1 MKKYFIPCLML
12 AASLT
17 CMFVFVSC
25 GGDDKDDSGSGGGAT
40 ISQTEFVDQYFT
52 VENGIFRGQAM
63 PESTTSES
71 IGTVEANDR
80 ALAGGFNYITV
91 TSDQQL
97 SRFLIGVDGMDGYME
112 ATASSAST
120 RADGTYTYIVPI
132 SYGVNFSKSI
142 VMIIKAVTV
151 SGDVTQGYRVSITF
165 VESMEGELTINLT
178 FDADKDLDL
187 HLLTPSGK
195 HIYWGDRTWTT
206 EGADGSTISFGLDH
220 DSNAACHID
229 HLNNEN
235 IVIPEGAIESGR
247 YQIYLELYQNCDP
260 NIDLKYQLAVR
271 YKGNLVNNINL
282 SAHRDAGDNAMA
294 YNDNNPTIET
304 NSYSLWNPVFGMYPR
319 AHVAGTQL
327 YVFDFEIRSAATRSA
342 EPVLKSIYK
351 PTMVDYMKMKD
362 REEGIR

>member
-25 GGDDKDDSGSGGGAT
+25 GGDDKDDSGGGGGAP

-80 ALAGGFNYITV
+80 ALAGGFNYVTV

-112 ATASSAST
+112 ATVSSAST

-178 FDADKDLDL
+178 FDHAKDLDL

-220 DSNAACHID
+220 DSNAACRID
-229 HLNNEN
+229 NLNNEN
-235 IVIPEGAIESGR
+235 IVIPRGAIEPGI
-247 YQIYLELYQNCDP
+247 YQVYLELYQNCDP
-260 NIDLKYQLAVR
+260 SIGTDLNWKLVVR
-271 YKGNLVNNINL
+271 YNGRNLTNMLTPRTPGEN
-282 SAHRDAGDNAMA
+282 SMA
-294 YNDNNPTIET
+294 FTDGATTVEG
-304 NSYSLWNPVFGMYPR
+304 SNPVSGCYPYNGTTGTQTYVMNFEV
-319 AHVAGTQL
+319 ASVAGTRG
-327 YVFDFEIRSAATRSA
+327 FT
-342 EPVLKSIYK
+342 PVLKSIYK

-362 REEGIR
+362 REESIR